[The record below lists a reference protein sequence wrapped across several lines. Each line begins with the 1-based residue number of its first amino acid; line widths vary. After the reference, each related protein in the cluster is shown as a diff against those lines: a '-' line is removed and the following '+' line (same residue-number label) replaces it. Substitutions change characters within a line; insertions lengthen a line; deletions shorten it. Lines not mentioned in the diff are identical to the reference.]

1 MDALQGIGLNKAAEA
16 LLPMAASAVKW
27 LYERTWADLHFQ
39 RRAEW
44 HYIRKWL
51 APRKGEH
58 ILDLACGGGFY
69 SRKVAKVGCKV
80 AAIDLSSSVI
90 ALAKKYNSHPN
101 ITYLAANGEK
111 LPFPNSSFDKAF
123 SVSSIEH
130 FNNDMKAFK
139 ELNRVLRKGGALVIS
154 VDSFDHPDVNDKVR
168 KAHAKQ
174 HHVAHFYTKEELRTR
189 LMKAGFRVVESRY
202 ILNSK
207 VSSAVMKLWI
217 QMNFTRAFLL
227 GFPVLYPLSR
237 VSDML
242 SDKDKGYVLVVKAVK
257 K

>member
-1 MDALQGIGLNKAAEA
+1 MNRQEKRLNNAGKA
-16 LLPMAASAVKW
+16 LLVMVISAVKW

-51 APRKGEH
+51 APRNGEK

-69 SRKVAKVGCKV
+69 ARKVAKAGCKV
-80 AAIDLSSSVI
+80 AAIDLNSSVI
-90 ALAKKYNSHPN
+90 ALAKKYNAHPN
-101 ITYLAANGEK
+101 IRYLAANGEK
-111 LPFPNSSFDKAF
+111 LPFPSASFDKAF

-130 FNNDMKAFK
+130 FNDDMKAFR

-154 VDSFDHPDVNDKVR
+154 VDSFDHPGVSDKLR

-174 HHVAHFYTKEELRTR
+174 HHVEHFYTKLELQKR
-189 LMKAGFRVVESRY
+189 LAKAGFTVVESKY

-237 VSDML
+237 VSDIL
-242 SDKDKGYVLVVKAVK
+242 SDKNKGYVLVVKAVK